1 MTPAARE
8 WGVTLLR
15 LWIGFLILHAG
26 LRAAGQAFAPV
37 QGLPSLLDTWK
48 GSAEALIGHLVI
60 LVQVAGGA
68 GILAGLAVRLCSLFT
83 AAGFAWLIWKAGG
96 LHPGALMADPLR
108 ATLLVGSVSFLLT
121 GPGFLNLGRVFQK
134 KR

>member
-1 MTPAARE
+1 MTPNARE

-26 LRAAGQAFAPV
+26 LRAAGQAFASV

-48 GSAEALIGHLVI
+48 GSAETLIGHLVI
-60 LVQVAGGA
+60 LVQLLGGA
-68 GILAGLAVRLCSLFT
+68 GIFVGIAVRLCSFFT
-83 AAGFAWLIWKAGG
+83 ALAFAYLVWKAGG
-96 LHPGALMADPLR
+96 LRLGALMADPVKT
-108 ATLLVGSVSFLLT
+108 TLLAASVSFLLT
-121 GPGFLNLGRVFQK
+121 GPGMLNLGRVFQK